1 MDKKVLKNHIDEML
15 ETWDT
20 VTLKDVLDMYPLE
33 KGLFEL
39 LAYMEIAKSEH
50 HRFLPVKDR
59 IVFQGIDGRSRYVD
73 MDRIVF
79 EKRDRN
85 G

>member
-1 MDKKVLKNHIDEML
+1 MPLPKGNRNLKVPAFHTFTI
-15 ETWDT
+15 
-20 VTLKDVLDMYPLE
+20 
-33 KGLFEL
+33 FEL
-39 LAYMEIAKSEH
+39 EQ
-50 HRFLPVKDR
+50 DR
-59 IVFQGIDGRSRYVD
+59 IVFQGIDGRNRYVD